1 MNIPVD
7 QSVRGFLAKPAYGLN
22 ELLELQPCGRT
33 FVYEEIKAGRLRA
46 TKAGRRTIFLADD
59 VASWLESLRTS
70 GDVSIRGVH
79 HCDWKSCCR
88 TVNKKGERCH
98 WHAKKAVVSTQPGA
112 DDDAAAD

>member
-22 ELLELQPCGRT
+22 ELLELQPCGRS

-70 GDVSIRGVH
+70 RDVSIRGVH
-79 HCDWKSCCR
+79 HCAWKSCRC
-88 TVNKKGERCH
+88 TVKKKGERCH
-98 WHAKKAVVSTQPGA
+98 WHANKAVGSNQDRV
-112 DDDAAAD
+112 DEDDAAD